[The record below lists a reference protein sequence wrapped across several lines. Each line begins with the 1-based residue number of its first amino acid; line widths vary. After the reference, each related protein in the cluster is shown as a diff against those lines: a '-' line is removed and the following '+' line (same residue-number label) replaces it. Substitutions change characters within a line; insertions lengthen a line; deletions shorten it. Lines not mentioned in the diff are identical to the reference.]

1 MRLLKN
7 DNPNGKGNKGGKTMT
22 GQYNEPYEKLSKK
35 TREVHRAYVSLIE
48 EIEAMDWYQQRID
61 VTEDES
67 LKKILEH
74 NRDEEKEHASML
86 LEWIRRNDEAFAKTL
101 KTYLFQEGKDITKI
115 EETK

>member
-1 MRLLKN
+1 
-7 DNPNGKGNKGGKTMT
+7 MT

-35 TREVHRAYVSLIE
+35 TKEVHRAYLSLIE
-48 EIEAMDWYQQRID
+48 DIEAMDWYQQRID

-101 KTYLFQEGKDITKI
+101 KTYLFQEGKDITQI

>member
-1 MRLLKN
+1 MEREIKE
-7 DNPNGKGNKGGKTMT
+7 GKTMA

-35 TREVHRAYVSLIE
+35 TKEVHRAYVSLIE

-86 LEWIRRNDEAFAKTL
+86 LEWIRRNDEAFAKEL
-101 KTYLFQEGKDITKI
+101 KTYLFRDGKEITTI
-115 EETK
+115 EETDS